1 MKESIE
7 KYLYEKIVPYREE
20 RRRKD
25 MNDIKTYGGVFDK
38 RTLLAFY
45 KILKRG
51 VKIVEFPIST
61 GKEGEVFRG
70 IGKNGYVAIKVYRTT
85 TLNYKGLS
93 RFIEGDVRFANA
105 YKRRDNIIYIWA
117 RKEFKNLQE
126 YKNHGVNVPKPI
138 DIWKNILVM
147 DYIGNETTPAPLL
160 KDVMENI
167 KKDIVYKI
175 IGEMRKMYKAGIIH
189 GDLSEYNILI
199 WDDNPY
205 IIDVAQGVPKD
216 HPLAGQLLRRDLSN
230 MVRVFKKIGVEM
242 NDEEIGRDIGVV

>member
-1 MKESIE
+1 MREDIE

-45 KILKRG
+45 KILKRS

-70 IGKNGYVAIKVYRTT
+70 IGKDGYVAIKVYRISR
-85 TLNYKGLS
+85 LNYKSLS
-93 RFIEGDVRFANA
+93 RFIEGDMRFANVS
-105 YKRRDNIIYIWA
+105 KRRDNIMYIWA
-117 RKEFKNLQE
+117 RKEYKNLQE
-126 YKNHGVNVPKPI
+126 YKKNGVNVPNPI

-147 DYIGNETTPAPLL
+147 EYIGDENFPAPLL
-160 KDVMENI
+160 KDVMENL

-175 IGEMRKMYKAGIIH
+175 IEEMRKMYRAGIIH

-199 WDDNPY
+199 WNEKPY
-205 IIDVAQGVPKD
+205 IIDVAQGVPIE
-216 HPLAGQLLRRDLSN
+216 HPLAEELLKRDLNN
-230 MVRVFKKIGVEM
+230 MERTFKKIGVEM
-242 NDEEIGRDIGVV
+242 SEREIAKEIGVI